1 MAYISQLQDQVDETT
16 ELMKENIA
24 SFLERGEKL
33 EQKVEEAKDLE
44 KKAEKFQELAKEE
57 LEVEKKAANASKK
70 LKLGIGGVII
80 VIFLISLLFAW
91 MTLP

>member
-1 MAYISQLQDQVDETT
+1 MKVLSILSLSLLLASAFAGVSIKEFEEEFRELWSDPNDE
-16 ELMKENIA
+16 KAA
-24 SFLERGEKL
+24 S
-33 EQKVEEAKDLE
+33 
-44 KKAEKFQELAKEE
+44 QELAKEE